1 VQSRDPARTD
11 LATEAVTES
20 QIFGALIGTDHRA
33 VRLLA
38 ADLGAGGMIS
48 PAGSAGKAPQM
59 GWLIRSG
66 VRFANRARQTLSAW
80 PISRGTEGSNPASSS
95 GESGATS
102 LTGRIPD
109 HLSCRALGGETLVRC
124 RSSTRRSRT
133 SLITPAARD
142 SALRKCNA
150 WAKQGPTLR
159 DYRCELPGG
168 KRPFGPD
175 PMRV

>member
-95 GESGATS
+95 GESIANPTS
-102 LTGRIPD
+102 SPFYRAAVYALAANRWRGPQG
-109 HLSCRALGGETLVRC
+109 SQCREGGSRC
-124 RSSTRRSRT
+124 WRRSSRDGSSPLRRGELR
-133 SLITPAARD
+133 LARFPVGRD
-142 SALRKCNA
+142 PG
-150 WAKQGPTLR
+150 GPTSR
-159 DYRCELPGG
+159 DR
-168 KRPFGPD
+168 
-175 PMRV
+175 